1 MFVAVRGATC
11 GLSNSLARPGE
22 GGVEGAGDDTGE
34 EAAVEGSE
42 REEKSQDAEGRS
54 KAA

>member
-11 GLSNSLARPGE
+11 GLSNGLARSGE
-22 GGVEGAGDDTGE
+22 GGVGARDETGE

-42 REEKSQDAEGRS
+42 SWEKSQDVGGRS
-54 KAA
+54 RAG